1 MHTTIENPWG
11 RRRASL
17 ERMASLLVG
26 LVAFSACSDDT
37 PTSPGPGPAVA
48 YLEISPEDLL
58 LVPGDTATLAA
69 KLFAS
74 DGTEITGRAV
84 TWASSASQ
92 FVTVDIHG
100 RVRAI
105 APGGPVLITAT
116 SGGTTGPAFVVV
128 AAANPVPVAQRLL
141 PAALSAGSGPA
152 TIRVVGQGFM
162 EGAEARWN
170 GSLRP
175 TTWIAADS
183 LDVELTA
190 DDLAQA
196 GQGQV
201 RVFNPSPGGGLSA
214 ALALQI
220 TAAQIAMVELGDF
233 AREIDAGQAI
243 PLSARGLDPMGR
255 PVEGGPVQW
264 SSSVEAVAS
273 VTPSGVLM
281 GHQWGRTT
289 VRAEIGGRFAETE
302 ILVRVGNEPVAYV
315 FVEPHDVITLVGHGS
330 PLSTLVIST
339 SGAEI
344 VGRPITWTSLDPSIV
359 TVDSQGMIRALRK
372 GTTWVRATVAGVDG
386 SARVEVRQ
394 YPDEPLHT
402 YDLRLDPST
411 VLREVGDT
419 TWTVDGVTR
428 AATLHLFGA
437 TFEVDRSSHTYR
449 LVWTLKVAVPGAGF
463 IGTTS
468 RVETGSAV
476 RYTRGP
482 NDYGYTVTPTGGTA
496 FEVPAGFGDLTM
508 TRSLGLIAPYP
519 FYFVLR

>member
-11 RRRASL
+11 RGWASRA
-17 ERMASLLVG
+17 RAASLLVA
-26 LVAFSACSDDT
+26 LAAFSACSDDT
-37 PTSPGPGPAVA
+37 PTTPPGPVVA

-58 LVPGDTATLAA
+58 LAPGDTATLTA

-84 TWASSASQ
+84 SWASSASQ
-92 FVTVDIHG
+92 FATVDIHG

-105 APGGPVLITAT
+105 APGGPVLVTAT

-162 EGAEARWN
+162 QGAEARWN

-183 LDVELTA
+183 LDIELTA

-264 SSSVEAVAS
+264 SSSVESVAS

-281 GHQWGRTT
+281 AHQWGRTT
-289 VRAEIGGRFAETE
+289 VRAEIGGRYAEAE

-315 FVEPHDVITLVGHGS
+315 FVEPHDVVTLVGHGS
-330 PLSTLVIST
+330 SLSTLVIST

-344 VGRPITWTSLDPSIV
+344 VGRPTTWTSLDPSIV

-372 GTTWVRATVAGVDG
+372 GTTWVRATVGGVEG

-402 YDLRLDPST
+402 YDLRIDPSI

-419 TWTVDGVTR
+419 TWTIDGVTH

-437 TFEVDRSSHTYR
+437 TLEVDRSNHTYR
-449 LVWTLKVAVPGAGF
+449 LVWRLQVAVNGPGFVGS
-463 IGTTS
+463 TT
-468 RVETGSAV
+468 RVETGAAV
-476 RYTRGP
+476 RYTRSAT
-482 NDYGYTVTPTGGTA
+482 DYGYTVTPAGGTA

-519 FYFVLR
+519 FYFVIR